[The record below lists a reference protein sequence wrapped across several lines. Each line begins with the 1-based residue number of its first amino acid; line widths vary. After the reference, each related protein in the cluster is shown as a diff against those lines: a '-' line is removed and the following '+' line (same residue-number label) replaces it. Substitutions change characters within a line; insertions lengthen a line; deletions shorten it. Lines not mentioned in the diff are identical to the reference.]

1 MQPYLYNEDDYCQII
16 YTSCPKRRGKI
27 FSYIKFQEYT
37 DFYYNDDR
45 KKILKEMLKGNGGYI
60 HGKGGRGKTYTMA
73 YVANILNLQGLLY
86 SKNDNEYLILTN
98 EHVIRYA
105 DSIEVYIPY
114 KDIYVNATVSR
125 SSIDVDLA
133 ILSINT
139 LVELEVYEIKDVD
152 YSIGE
157 MVLACGTA
165 ISLDYANSITLGIIS
180 NIDDNRIQ
188 HDASINNGNSGGPLF
203 NLNGEL
209 IGINVSKINTT
220 YIGNTQVFV
229 EGIGFSIGIT
239 DVISFLNE

>member
-1 MQPYLYNEDDYCQII
+1 M
-16 YTSCPKRRGKI
+16 
-27 FSYIKFQEYT
+27 
-37 DFYYNDDR
+37 
-45 KKILKEMLKGNGGYI
+45 
-60 HGKGGRGKTYTMA
+60 
-73 YVANILNLQGLLY
+73 LY